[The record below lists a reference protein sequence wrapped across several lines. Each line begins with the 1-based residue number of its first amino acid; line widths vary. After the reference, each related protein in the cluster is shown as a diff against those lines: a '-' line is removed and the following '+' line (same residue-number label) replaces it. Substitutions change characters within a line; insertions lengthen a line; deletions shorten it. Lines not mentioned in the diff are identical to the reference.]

1 MELFNISAPV
11 FFSFFL
17 TLMRIS
23 LVVFLLPFFGA
34 GAIPN
39 AVKGA
44 LCMVMSLALYPT
56 LSFPASML
64 PLDAMGLTLML
75 LGEVLLGL
83 VLNILVNFLFA
94 AIQTGGF
101 IIGFSMGFSM
111 MNVLDPMTGTSE
123 SMTAQFFY
131 QCTVLIFLSLNGHL
145 FILQGLAESFAL
157 VPPGG
162 LFITPALAES
172 VLKFAANIFIIAIR
186 VSAPIMVSLFL
197 VDLSLALI
205 SRGAPQL
212 NILTFGFPI
221 KILVGFLFMTMV
233 FTSLSHFVN
242 GYLIELGPMFTQV
255 LKH

>member
-17 TLMRIS
+17 TLVRIS
-23 LVVFLLPFFGA
+23 LVVFMLPFFGA

-39 AVKGA
+39 SIKGA
-44 LCMVMSLALYPT
+44 LCMVMSLALFPK
-56 LSFPASML
+56 LSFPPSML
-64 PLDAMGLTLML
+64 PLNTMGLTLML

-94 AIQTGGF
+94 AIQTGGY

-131 QCTVLIFLSLNGHL
+131 QCTVLIFLGLNGHL
-145 FILQGLAESFAL
+145 FILQGLCESFSL

-162 LFITPALAES
+162 LLITPALGES
-172 VLKFAANIFIIAIR
+172 ILRFAANIFVIAIR

-212 NILTFGFPI
+212 NVLTFGFPI
-221 KILVGFLFMTMV
+221 KILVGFLFMTLV
-233 FTSLSHFVN
+233 FASLSQFVN
-242 GYLIELGPMFTQV
+242 RYLVDLGSMFTLV